1 MKVVGNDLTLPMSA
15 KCGFFTAPLI
25 FFCWW
30 IVIYVC
36 DDQNSSYLT
45 FSLFS
50 LSLFVL
56 FQVITVGAGRRV
68 HHGNCWCKYTL
79 LHSNTNEKKAV
90 RQRGSLTYSVA
101 ASGSIHYQMQITV
114 THTDKSS
121 LFSFFKHN
129 RQLRG
134 WVFFWFFYT
143 GCCWLDGCLVGS
155 PHCFFVVLF
164 SKASNFNFWENK
176 TSNKAGR

>member
-25 FFCWW
+25 FS
-30 IVIYVC
+30 V
-36 DDQNSSYLT
+36 DEL
-45 FSLFS
+45 LFMFVMIKTHLILPS
-50 LSLFVL
+50 RYFLSLFVL

-90 RQRGSLTYSVA
+90 RQRGSITYSVA

-143 GCCWLDGCLVGS
+143 GCCWLDGCLVGF